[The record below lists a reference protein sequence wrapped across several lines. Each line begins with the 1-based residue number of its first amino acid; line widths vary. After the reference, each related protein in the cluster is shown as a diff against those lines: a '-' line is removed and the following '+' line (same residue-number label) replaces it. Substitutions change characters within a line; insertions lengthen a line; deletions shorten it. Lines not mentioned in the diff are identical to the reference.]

1 MPLPITLS
9 KVILYQIGQLLAGC
23 SFYLF
28 VLVLDDFAF
37 LGAFSLT
44 YAAIIVVANLATFG
58 IHEFQYFLY
67 DKYSNSSHYFRS
79 IFWNLLFLYLTL
91 ATLILCVLRSFNL
104 DLFSNV
110 YILVVIVF
118 ALNKILL
125 GYTISQGQAV
135 LAAAAQLGRASLLFV
150 AAIFVMWH
158 EIAHQLAWCFVF
170 AEAPI
175 CLALCWKQRVIQFGR
190 LSLVVPAIIR
200 RSLQLLPHLTL
211 TELFI
216 RVDILILSLFVDARL
231 LGIYAFFAFIAEG
244 ILQLLYGVRVHVIGQ
259 MRRLITL
266 ILNTQ
271 KTQKRRR
278 ISTHINRIH
287 IFSVAITAL
296 GCAGGISFTYL
307 ISIFNPTPI
316 LYIHVLFILSAGLL
330 VYALIYPFEL
340 MFIFLG
346 KPSHQS
352 LFTLALNGINV
363 GLNFMLIPLYGI
375 TGAALATTSSFIL
388 GSVLFGYV
396 IRHHFPNLGR
406 C

>member
-9 KVILYQIGQLLAGC
+9 KVILYQIGQLLAGS

-28 VLVLDDFAF
+28 VLFLDDFAF

-44 YAAIIVVANLATFG
+44 YAVIIVVANLSTFG

-67 DKYSNSSHYFRS
+67 DKYSDSYHYFRN

-91 ATLILCVLRSFNL
+91 AILILCLLWSFNL
-104 DLFSNV
+104 DSFSSI

-125 GYTISQGQAV
+125 GYTISQGQSV

-150 AAIFVMWH
+150 AATFVMWH
-158 EIAHQLAWCFVF
+158 DIDHKLPWCFVF
-170 AEAPI
+170 AEVPI
-175 CLALCWKQRVIQFGR
+175 FLALCLRHRVIQFET
-190 LSLVVPAIIR
+190 LSLVLPAIIR

-216 RVDILILSLFVDARL
+216 RVDILTLSLFVDARL
-231 LGIYAFFAFIAEG
+231 LGIYAFFSFIAEG
-244 ILQLLYGVRVHVIGQ
+244 VLQLLYGVRVHVIGQ

-266 ILNTQ
+266 ISNTEKEQ
-271 KTQKRRR
+271 KHRRL
-278 ISTHINRIH
+278 SNHINRIH
-287 IFSVAITAL
+287 LLSVGISAL
-296 GCAGGISFTYL
+296 GCAGGITFTYL
-307 ISIFNPTPI
+307 VSLFNATPL
-316 LYIHVLFILSAGLL
+316 LYIHVLFILSVGLL

-346 KPSHQS
+346 KLSHQS
-352 LFTLALNGINV
+352 LFTLTLNGINV
-363 GLNFMLIPLYGI
+363 SLNFLFIPLYGI

-388 GSVLFGYV
+388 GSVLFGYAV
-396 IRHHFPNLGR
+396 RHNFPKLGR
-406 C
+406 D